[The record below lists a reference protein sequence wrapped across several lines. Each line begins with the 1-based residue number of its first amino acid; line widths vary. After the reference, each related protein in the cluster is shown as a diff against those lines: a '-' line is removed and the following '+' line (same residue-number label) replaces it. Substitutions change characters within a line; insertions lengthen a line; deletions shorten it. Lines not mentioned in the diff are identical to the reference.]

1 MYTCYVAQGKDRG
14 GLQYRY
20 MAYEMLG
27 RLQVKLEASFHD
39 PMMVNSITDTKY
51 QRALS
56 RSLWGIY
63 CFERYGEPSPQC
75 RLTPQLTYGA
85 SHVA

>member
-39 PMMVNSITDTKY
+39 PKTGNSTANNKY

-63 CFERYGEPSPQC
+63 CFERYGKPFPQC
-75 RLTPQLTYGA
+75 HPAPQLTYGA
-85 SHVA
+85 SDVA